1 MSDMLKVIKRGRYI
15 ALVLNT
21 ETDEFEIWEIYQQKN
36 EQWDRGIT
44 DRDEAI
50 EVYRYAEKHYTD
62 GM

>member
-1 MSDMLKVIKRGRYI
+1 MSDMLKIIKKGHYI
-15 ALVLNT
+15 ALVWNVET
-21 ETDEFEIWEIYQQKN
+21 EEFEIWEIYKQKN
-36 EQWDRGIT
+36 EQWDSGIT